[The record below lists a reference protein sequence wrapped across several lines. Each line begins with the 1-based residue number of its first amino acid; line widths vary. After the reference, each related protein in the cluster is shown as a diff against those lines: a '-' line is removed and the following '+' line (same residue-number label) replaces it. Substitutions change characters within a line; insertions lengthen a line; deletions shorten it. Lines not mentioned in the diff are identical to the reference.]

1 MLHHH
6 QIILNNQTKLEM
18 KRLSVPPC
26 NILLCPLFLPVCPA
40 LSIYSNSLCTCS
52 CALRGGAR
60 SYSQAEHQPV
70 NSHNRNCAEPFCVFS
85 RLSAPCSAVW
95 LTWTRFRSFT
105 LSTVIPNEPRP
116 MSVRHLK
123 HVSVK
128 ASCLHQ
134 TK

>member
-1 MLHHH
+1 
-6 QIILNNQTKLEM
+6 
-18 KRLSVPPC
+18 
-26 NILLCPLFLPVCPA
+26 
-40 LSIYSNSLCTCS
+40 
-52 CALRGGAR
+52 
-60 SYSQAEHQPV
+60 
-70 NSHNRNCAEPFCVFS
+70 
-85 RLSAPCSAVW
+85 VW